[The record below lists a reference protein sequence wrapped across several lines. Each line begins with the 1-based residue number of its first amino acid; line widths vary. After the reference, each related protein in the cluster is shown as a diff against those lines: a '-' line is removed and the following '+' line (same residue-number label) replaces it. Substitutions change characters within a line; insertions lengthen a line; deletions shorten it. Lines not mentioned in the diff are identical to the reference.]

1 MSRTVSGHVL
11 FEGTKT
17 LGAVNAPGYD
27 VTLDIHR
34 CGTCGV
40 IWGIEQDFIKARQ
53 DDHEGWCCPN
63 GHSFVF
69 NGPSEEEKL
78 RSELERERRRA
89 DRHAE
94 ERRAAEASLR
104 ATKGQV
110 TKLKKRVAAGV
121 CPCCG
126 RTFQQLSRHMAN
138 KHPDYASPE
147 RLAEEAA
154 AE

>member
-1 MSRTVSGHVL
+1 MSRITEGHKL
-11 FEGTKT
+11 FKGTQA
-17 LGAVNAPGYD
+17 LGEARVPRYD

-34 CGTCGV
+34 CGECGV
-40 IWGIEQDFIKARQ
+40 IWGIEESYIAARR
-53 DDHEGWCCPN
+53 DDHLGWVCPN

-78 RSELERERRRA
+78 RERLERETRRA

-94 ERRAAEASLR
+94 EKRAAEASLR

-126 RTFQQLSRHMAN
+126 RTFQQLARHMEN
-138 KHPDYASPE
+138 KHPDYAH
-147 RLAEEAA
+147 AEA
-154 AE
+154 